1 MSLDWLCL
9 TAPDFARD
17 GGQELLMSHGFLHR
31 AGAAARSS
39 IVAAGASTRRVFV
52 AAEIAT
58 GWLVQDADG
67 MNVGRVAGL
76 EGEYLAVSR
85 GFGRSRLYV
94 PITGLS
100 AVTQGQV
107 RLSLTA
113 NQIEGSRWTEK
124 PNQGH

>member
-1 MSLDWLCL
+1 MSY
-9 TAPDFARD
+9 
-17 GGQELLMSHGFLHR
+17 GFLHR

-39 IVAAGASTRRVFV
+39 IVAAGARTRRVFV

-100 AVTQGQV
+100 AVTEGQV
-107 RLSLTA
+107 RLSLTS

-124 PNQGH
+124 PHQGH

>member
-1 MSLDWLCL
+1 
-9 TAPDFARD
+9 
-17 GGQELLMSHGFLHR
+17 MSHGFLHR
-31 AGAAARSS
+31 AGAAARSP
-39 IVAAGASTRRVFV
+39 IMAGGASTRRVFV
-52 AAEIAT
+52 AAEVAT
-58 GWLVQDADG
+58 GWLVRDADG
-67 MNVGRVAGL
+67 MDVGRVAGL

-100 AVTQGQV
+100 AVTEGRV

-113 NQIEGSRWTEK
+113 NQIEGSRWIEK

>member
-1 MSLDWLCL
+1 
-9 TAPDFARD
+9 
-17 GGQELLMSHGFLHR
+17 
-31 AGAAARSS
+31 
-39 IVAAGASTRRVFV
+39 
-52 AAEIAT
+52 
-58 GWLVQDADG
+58 

-100 AVTQGQV
+100 AVTEGQV
-107 RLSLTA
+107 RLSLTS

-124 PNQGH
+124 PHQGH